1 MVYSLS
7 TSLLLKGTHMAALQI
22 EPPEDS
28 EQLTSFGT
36 KFLRFGATFLFTLLG
51 LLLVFLGYMVAI
63 LMHLELAEFNAYASI
78 YFSVSI
84 VIWIMIGLF
93 TPFALFQR
101 VFEVLRGVTVGRV
114 IVFVLGI
121 GTFVIVHWYVIT
133 IATQLLVSVFGI
145 E

>member
-1 MVYSLS
+1 M
-7 TSLLLKGTHMAALQI
+7 KAKHMADLQI
-22 EPPEDS
+22 EPPEEP
-28 EQLTSFGT
+28 EQLTSIGT
-36 KFLRFGATFLFTLLG
+36 KFLRFGATFLCALLG
-51 LLLVFLGYMVAI
+51 LLLVLLGYMVAI
-63 LMHLELAEFNAYASI
+63 LMHLELAEFNAYTSI

-84 VIWIMIGLF
+84 VLWVLIGLF

-101 VFEVLRGVTVGRV
+101 FFEELKGVTAVRV
-114 IVFVLGI
+114 VVFALVI

>member
-1 MVYSLS
+1 
-7 TSLLLKGTHMAALQI
+7 MADLHI
-22 EPPEDS
+22 EPPEES

-36 KFLRFGATFLFTLLG
+36 KFLRFGAAFLCALLG

-63 LMHLELAEFNAYASI
+63 LMDFNLEEFIAHASI
-78 YFSVSI
+78 FFIVSI
-84 VIWIMIGLF
+84 VTWILIGLF

-101 VFEVLRGVTVGRV
+101 FFEELKGVTAVRV
-114 IVFVLGI
+114 IVFALVIGI
-121 GTFVIVHWYVIT
+121 FVIVHWYIIT

>member
-1 MVYSLS
+1 
-7 TSLLLKGTHMAALQI
+7 MADLQI
-22 EPPEDS
+22 EPPEEP
-28 EQLTSFGT
+28 EQLTSFGA
-36 KFLRFGATFLFTLLG
+36 KFLRFGAAFLCALFG
-51 LLLVFLGYMVAI
+51 LLLVLLGYMVAI

-84 VIWIMIGLF
+84 MIWIMIGLF
-93 TPFALFQR
+93 MPFALFQR

-114 IVFVLGI
+114 IVFVLVI

-133 IATQLLVSVFGI
+133 IVTKLLVSVFGG

>member
-1 MVYSLS
+1 
-7 TSLLLKGTHMAALQI
+7 MADLHI
-22 EPPEDS
+22 DPPEES

-36 KFLRFGATFLFTLLG
+36 KFLRFGAAFLCALLG
-51 LLLVFLGYMVAI
+51 LLLVLLGYMVAI
-63 LMHLELAEFNAYASI
+63 LMHLELAEFNAYTSI

-84 VIWIMIGLF
+84 VLWVLIGLF

-101 VFEVLRGVTVGRV
+101 FFEELKGVTAVRV
-114 IVFVLGI
+114 VVFALVI